1 MNFKTVLKTIL
12 IVEMVVSLLVGVFIG
27 VFIGVYVSKSI
38 VRDNTI
44 VEVNSKRDSTPQ
56 FQKNSIGEWVIPYN
70 TGDKTQS
77 KFGVIETEIQGQSI
91 LIIWREGYEKDFKV
105 ITKKNY

>member
-1 MNFKTVLKTIL
+1 M
-12 IVEMVVSLLVGVFIG
+12 
-27 VFIGVYVSKSI
+27 
-38 VRDNTI
+38 RDNTI

-56 FQKNSIGEWVIPYN
+56 FQKNSIREWVIPYN

-77 KFGVIETEIQGQSI
+77 KFRVIEIEIEIEIQYQSI
-91 LIIWREGYEKDFKV
+91 LIIWREGYAKDFKV

>member
-1 MNFKTVLKTIL
+1 MNFKTVLI
-12 IVEMVVSLLVGVFIG
+12 IGMVVSLLIG
-27 VFIGVYVSKSI
+27 VFMGVYVSKPI

-44 VEVNSKRDSTPQ
+44 VEVNSKRLNTPISE
-56 FQKNSIGEWVIPYN
+56 NSIREWVIPYN

-77 KFGVIETEIQGQSI
+77 KFGVIETEIQDQSI
-91 LIIWREGYEKDFKV
+91 LIIWREGYAKDFKV

>member
-27 VFIGVYVSKSI
+27 VYVSKPI

-44 VEVNSKRDSTPQ
+44 VEVNSKRDNT
-56 FQKNSIGEWVIPYN
+56 SI
-70 TGDKTQS
+70 S
-77 KFGVIETEIQGQSI
+77 
-91 LIIWREGYEKDFKV
+91 EKL
-105 ITKKNY
+105 Y

>member
-1 MNFKTVLKTIL
+1 MNFKTVLI
-12 IVEMVVSLLVGVFIG
+12 IGMVVSLLIG
-27 VFIGVYVSKSI
+27 VFMGVYVSKPI

-56 FQKNSIGEWVIPYN
+56 FQKNSIREWVIPYN

-77 KFGVIETEIQGQSI
+77 KFRVIETEIQDQSKI
-91 LIIWREGYEKDFKV
+91 NPYSLYGEKDMQK
-105 ITKKNY
+105 ILR

>member
-1 MNFKTVLKTIL
+1 MDFKTVLKTIL
-12 IVEMVVSLLVGVFIG
+12 IIEMVVSLLVGV
-27 VFIGVYVSKSI
+27 YVSKPI

-56 FQKNSIGEWVIPYN
+56 FQKNSIREWVIPYN

-91 LIIWREGYEKDFKV
+91 LTIWREGYAKDFKV

>member
-1 MNFKTVLKTIL
+1 MDFKTVLI
-12 IVEMVVSLLVGVFIG
+12 IGMVVSLL
-27 VFIGVYVSKSI
+27 IGVYVSKPI

-56 FQKNSIGEWVIPYN
+56 FQKNSIREWVIPYN
-70 TGDKTQS
+70 TGGKTQS
-77 KFGVIETEIQGQSI
+77 KFRVIETEIQGQSI
-91 LIIWREGYEKDFKV
+91 PIIWREGYAKDFKV

>member
-27 VFIGVYVSKSI
+27 VFIGVYVSKPI

-56 FQKNSIGEWVIPYN
+56 FQKNSIREWVIPYN

-77 KFGVIETEIQGQSI
+77 KFGVIEIEIQGQSI
-91 LIIWREGYEKDFKV
+91 LIIWREGYAKDFKV

>member
-1 MNFKTVLKTIL
+1 MNFKTVLI
-12 IVEMVVSLLVGVFIG
+12 IGMVVSLLMGVFMG
-27 VFIGVYVSKSI
+27 VFMGVYVSKPI

-56 FQKNSIGEWVIPYN
+56 FQKNSIREWVIPYN

-77 KFGVIETEIQGQSI
+77 KFRVIETEI
-91 LIIWREGYEKDFKV
+91 
-105 ITKKNY
+105 

>member
-1 MNFKTVLKTIL
+1 MNFKTVLI
-12 IVEMVVSLLVGVFIG
+12 IGMVISWLIG
-27 VFIGVYVSKSI
+27 VFMGVYISKPI

-56 FQKNSIGEWVIPYN
+56 FQKNSIREWVIPYN
-70 TGDKTQS
+70 TSDKTQS
-77 KFGVIETEIQGQSI
+77 RFRVIETKIQDQSVF
-91 LIIWREGYEKDFKV
+91 IIWRDGCAKDFKV

>member
-1 MNFKTVLKTIL
+1 MNFKTAL
-12 IVEMVVSLLVGVFIG
+12 IIGMVVSLLIG
-27 VFIGVYVSKSI
+27 VFMGVYVSKPI

-56 FQKNSIGEWVIPYN
+56 FQKNSIREWVIPYN

-77 KFGVIETEIQGQSI
+77 KFRVIETEIQDQSI
-91 LIIWREGYEKDFKV
+91 LIIWREGYAKDFKV

>member
-1 MNFKTVLKTIL
+1 MDFKTVLKTIL

-27 VFIGVYVSKSI
+27 VYVSKPI

-44 VEVNSKRDSTPQ
+44 VEVNLRDSTPQ
-56 FQKNSIGEWVIPYN
+56 FQKNSIREWVIPYN

-91 LIIWREGYEKDFKV
+91 LIIWREGYAKDFKV